1 MSINAQANSIDE
13 LFSSNVHYRVPHY
26 QRRYVWDETNWD
38 TLWKDIRFQIDGE
51 VEGEDHP
58 THFTGPIVT
67 RSIGKKAYEV
77 IDGQQR
83 LATFQIIL
91 CVIRDLCKTKT
102 QDDTQ
107 QSKLASA
114 AAKYIINDEDVLI
127 DDPDYQFTFVPT
139 FYDQPAFRQVTSEAY
154 LQNRANSD
162 GHSILKAYNHFADLI
177 QEHVG
182 ENLDYQKM
190 RRLLRSI
197 TDNFVLVKLELG
209 GEDERPEQVFAS
221 INATG
226 RKLSEFDYL
235 RNDLFLRAGNL
246 GIDPESRKPYSDVFY
261 HKYWVFENDSQ
272 YWDEDTLES
281 FFRAFLM
288 AKLGPDCFSVKNAKP
303 FELYWEYSKTLTDE
317 QDIEYEFKQLQNYAE
332 SYKEMNDPDT
342 GIYLLRFHEELDLI
356 FDNLNLTS
364 LHPFMLFI
372 KHETGLSNIDLTQ
385 TFNMLESYIVRG
397 LLSHGVNENKHIC
410 RRINLFF
417 SNLISAKQG
426 NFNVEDRE
434 INRFFSNLISAKQ
447 GNFNV
452 EEFANFLFYSGKPGD
467 GARWLHD
474 GAVVN
479 GLRRVGDQ
487 IRAGNFTE
495 ILALNMLGYIL
506 YRIERWKIEQWN
518 QENPS
523 KPAKKIGFD
532 LQNFLIRI
540 KDDGS
545 RGTIETDMSLPV
557 RLLMPRSKHYKLKDL
572 YNIGNLVFCTEHLTG
587 PLPFQDKKDILSQ
600 GINAD
605 IMLNQEICKNYKQ
618 TNKWGVNQIT
628 GRERNLLRCFGKI
641 WPPPKY
647 FTGDSSET
655 KVEAK
660 TTQEQISKSKAKPI
674 VEPRWVSMLQSDNY
688 QSAMFVTYTKSVEL
702 SKIQQ
707 SGNTI
712 IGIDRSNEKQ
722 TLEKSNILFACSLVY
737 WPEVEPYIET
747 LHSVRRE
754 RLEGPPQIRGERLNI
769 RDGLLKSAQD
779 RQITVFPVTRYGHQ
793 LEGTIQGFDKDAIYM
808 QIRECLVI
816 LYRQGLYEFAMD
828 EWHQGIVTEFDEDRH
843 FGYIKS
849 NRFERHIFVHIEE
862 VRDRSI
868 STLQPNQKVEFDLN
882 YTTKGNGLAAINV
895 ELIEE

>member
-1 MSINAQANSIDE
+1 MSINAQANSIDQ

-26 QRRYVWDETNWD
+26 QRRYVWDTTNWD
-38 TLWKDIRFQIDGE
+38 RLWKDILFQLEG
-51 VEGEDHP
+51 VEGEERP

-91 CVIRDLCKTKT
+91 CVIRDICKT
-102 QDDTQ
+102 QDDSQ
-107 QSKLASA
+107 KDKLAKS

-127 DDPDYQFTFVPT
+127 DDPDYEFTFIPT
-139 FYDQPAFRQVTSEAY
+139 KHDQPAFSQVTSKEYFTEY
-154 LQNRANSD
+154 LQNGANSD
-162 GHSILKAYNHFADLI
+162 SDKHSILKAYDHFADLI

-182 ENLDYQKM
+182 ENLNFEKM

-197 TDNFVLVKLELG
+197 TDNFMLVNLELG
-209 GEDERPEQVFAS
+209 SEDERPEQVFAS

-235 RNDLFLRAGNL
+235 RNDLFLRAANKA
-246 GIDPESRKPYSDVFY
+246 ENFY
-261 HKYWVFENDSQ
+261 KQHWVFENDSQ
-272 YWDEDTLES
+272 YWNEDTLES
-281 FFRAFLM
+281 FFQAFLM
-288 AKLGPDCFSVKNAKP
+288 AKLGPDCFAVKNVKP
-303 FELYWEYSKTLTDE
+303 FELYWEYSKALTAK
-317 QDIEYEFKQLQNYAE
+317 QDIEYEFKQLKNYAK

-342 GIYLLRFHEELDLI
+342 GIYLLQFHEELDLI

-426 NFNVEDRE
+426 NFNVENRE
-434 INRFFSNLISAKQ
+434 INLFFSNLISAKQ

-495 ILALNMLGYIL
+495 ILTLNMLGYIL
-506 YRIERWKIEQWN
+506 YRIEQWKIEQWN

-523 KPAKKIGFD
+523 EPAKKIGFD

-545 RGTIETDMSLPV
+545 RGTIENDMSLPV
-557 RLLMPRSKHYKLKDL
+557 RLLIPRSKHYKLKDL

-587 PLPFQDKKDILSQ
+587 PLSFRDKKDILSQ

-605 IMLNQEICKNYKQ
+605 IMLNQEICRNYQ
-618 TNKWGVNQIT
+618 QINNWGVSQIT
-628 GRERNLLRCFGKI
+628 ERERNLLRCFGKI
-641 WPPPKY
+641 WPPPEH
-647 FTGDSSET
+647 FTGGNSET

-660 TTQEQISKSKAKPI
+660 TTREQISKSKAKPI
-674 VEPRWVSMLQSDNY
+674 VEPKWVSMLQSDNY
-688 QSAMFVTYTKSVEL
+688 QPTVFVTYTKSVEL
-702 SKIQQ
+702 SKIEQ
-707 SGNTI
+707 SVDAA
-712 IGIDRSNEKQ
+712 IGVDRSNEKQ
-722 TLEKSNILFACSLVY
+722 TLEKSNILFGCSSAS
-737 WPEVEPYIET
+737 WPVVEPYIET

-754 RLEGPPQIRGERLNI
+754 RLEGPPHTREERLNI
-769 RDGLLKSAQD
+769 PDRLLKSAQN

-793 LEGTIQGFDKDAIYM
+793 LEGTIEDFDKDAIYM

-816 LYRQGLYEFAMD
+816 VYRHGLYEFAMGQ
-828 EWHQGIVTEFDEDRH
+828 WYQGVVTKFDEDKG
-843 FGYIKS
+843 FGYIRS
-849 NRFERHIFVHIEE
+849 NSFGQSIFLHIKE
-862 VRDRSI
+862 VRDRSVR
-868 STLQPNQKVEFDLN
+868 TLQPNQRIEFELN
-882 YTTKGNGLAAINV
+882 RTTKGNGLSAINV